1 MFTAS
6 AFSAE
11 PTPRM
16 TFDPATPGSVTGRNF
31 GVSSS
36 RSNVWQASGGSTRRP
51 PSLRRS
57 WYRPTC
63 AARASR
69 ANGAGAGV
77 SNARGASISTSL
89 AAKAAT
95 AATLDAA
102 DTLGVP
108 GWTGGAACGVPRLLG
123 VSARDAFCASAFGV
137 ASTLDAADAKVSPTA
152 GVDEMSAEGDT
163 KPCGSFRA
171 CCARFGGRLG
181 ELSVTRE
188 DGVPKSRS
196 DGRPAPAT
204 PKSGDALP
212 SSRSTSD
219 SAEPGTRNAEGISP
233 GVLKHIVLG
242 FARWL
247 YRACRP
253 RQRSPRVV
261 SEVVAFV

>member
-1 MFTAS
+1 MLTAS

-16 TFDPATPGSVTGRNF
+16 TFDPATPGSVTGRIF
-31 GVSSS
+31 GASSS
-36 RSNVWQASGGSTRRP
+36 RSNVWRASGGSTRRP

-95 AATLDAA
+95 AATLGAA

-181 ELSVTRE
+181 ELSVAQE
-188 DGVPKSRS
+188 DGVPKSLPKS
-196 DGRPAPAT
+196 APAT